1 MGNKGQ
7 EWTVMD
13 MYKKG
18 PRRDNMGQEG
28 TRRDKQGGPEGITRD
43 NKGLE
48 GTRMDKDG
56 QGWTRMDKNVWRGQE
71 WTGGDKNG
79 RRGQEKTFI
88 ISNLFFNHIGKL
100 LESKKKSCIKNL

>member
-56 QGWTRMDKNVWRGQE
+56 QEWTRMSGE
-71 WTGGDKNG
+71 DKNG
-79 RRGQEKTFI
+79 QEGTRMAEGDKKRRLSYLTFFSI
-88 ISNLFFNHIGKL
+88 I
-100 LESKKKSCIKNL
+100 LESC